1 MSKTVLHPVEP
12 RDDGSAA
19 PAPAVIP
26 GLSQTEELHR
36 DFLRLARYENE
47 LCAIVDIPRFRR
59 IIEALAAKAED
70 GDVRAA
76 KLLLGY
82 LLPMPGE
89 QSQIPPSIARTIN
102 VLTVNQDTYV
112 KMREELRKAYV
123 T

>member
-1 MSKTVLHPVEP
+1 M
-12 RDDGSAA
+12 
-19 PAPAVIP
+19 
-26 GLSQTEELHR
+26 
-36 DFLRLARYENE
+36 RLARYENE